1 MIYNVFAYVLVVIF
15 NWNMYKQI
23 EIIMK
28 TNEEK
33 GKVVK

>member
-15 NWNMYKQI
+15 NWSMYKQI

-28 TNEEK
+28 TKEEK